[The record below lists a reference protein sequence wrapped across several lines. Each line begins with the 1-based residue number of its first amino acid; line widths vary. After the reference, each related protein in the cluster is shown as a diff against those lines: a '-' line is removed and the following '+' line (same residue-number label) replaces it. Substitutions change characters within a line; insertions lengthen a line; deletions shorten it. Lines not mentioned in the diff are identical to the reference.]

1 MKHLPKLALISF
13 ATAVPAEGS
22 REHDAHE
29 HGVGALNIAVFGETL
44 AMELEA
50 PGSDI
55 VGFEYEAATD
65 EDKAAITGATAL
77 LSDPAALF
85 ELPSD
90 AGCSVAKAE
99 AHLDGDEHDH
109 DEHGHDD
116 EHEEHVD
123 SEGHDDHDHDEHKDH
138 DDHDDEKHDD
148 HDHDEHDHDEE
159 AGGSHTEFHAEYE
172 FTCTNMDALTNISFP
187 YFEQFPNALE
197 LEVQVITTKGA
208 MAYEVERDEPELAL
222 EGL

>member
-1 MKHLPKLALISF
+1 MTSTLPIVFLAAVSPAF
-13 ATAVPAEGS
+13 AEET
-22 REHDAHE
+22 RELDAHE
-29 HGVGALNIAVFGETL
+29 HGVGSLGIAIDGTSIL
-44 AMELEA
+44 MELRA
-50 PGSDI
+50 PGADI
-55 VGFEYEAATD
+55 VGFEYEATTD
-65 EDKAAITGATAL
+65 EDKAAITTATTL

-85 ELPSD
+85 GLPSD
-90 AGCSVAKAE
+90 AGCSAAKAE
-99 AHLDGDEHDH
+99 AHLEGNEHDH

-123 SEGHDDHDHDEHKDH
+123 SEEHDDH
-138 DDHDDEKHDD
+138 DHDDEKHDG

-159 AGGSHTEFHAEYE
+159 AGESHTEFYAEYE
-172 FTCTNMDALTNISFP
+172 FSCTNMDALTNISFP

-208 MAYEVERDEPELAL
+208 MAYEVERDEPELVL